1 LTWRRTALIA
11 GWIACAGW
19 GLYYL
24 ITIASSSP
32 PFVANAVLHF
42 IVGYIWARGIMTPQL
57 GAPLAMAG
65 TIAAGVYTFLAL
77 RFGSTEVLFAPLG
90 PIVALALGDASTT
103 RNILSSVIAFAL
115 GFIAFLWLA
124 P

>member
-1 LTWRRTALIA
+1 MTWRRTALIA
-11 GWIACAGW
+11 GWIASAGW
-19 GLYYL
+19 GIYYL
-24 ITIASSSP
+24 LTMASSSP

-42 IVGYIWARGIMTPQL
+42 IIGYIWARGIMTPQL

-65 TIAAGVYTFLAL
+65 TIAAGVYTCLAI
-77 RFGSTEVLFAPLG
+77 RFGTPEIAFAPLG
-90 PIVALALGDASTT
+90 PIVAIAFGDASTT
-103 RNILSSVIAFAL
+103 RNIVSSVIAFAL